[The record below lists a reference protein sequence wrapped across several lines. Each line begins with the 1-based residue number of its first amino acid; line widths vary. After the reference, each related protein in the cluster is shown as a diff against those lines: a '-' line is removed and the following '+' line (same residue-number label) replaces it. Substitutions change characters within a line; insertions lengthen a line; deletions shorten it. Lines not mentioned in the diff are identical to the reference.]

1 MCAKV
6 RMISRYLLVSCGLIL
21 VSFVHASSLPA
32 DGGEPG
38 KAYKAC
44 VDAVAKPD
52 KAAMV
57 AICFAKDDPWI
68 KKTNVDYFTNET
80 FQVAVRIEWPA
91 LRLIDVKITGGQLTG
106 DDAEI
111 SVQGTA
117 LLQREEPTGD
127 IVEVDRYPVKGTV
140 KLQRKD
146 GVWRYAGTE
155 KLEK

>member
-6 RMISRYLLVSCGLIL
+6 RMISGYLLVSCGLIL

-57 AICFAKDDPWI
+57 ALCFAGD
-68 KKTNVDYFTNET
+68 ET

-111 SVQGTA
+111 FVQGTM

-127 IVEVDRYPVKGTV
+127 IVEVDRYPAKGTV

-155 KLEK
+155 KLER

>member
-6 RMISRYLLVSCGLIL
+6 RMISRYLLVSCGLML

-57 AICFAKDDPWI
+57 ALCFAKDDPWI
-68 KKTNVDYFTNET
+68 KKANLGYFTNET

-111 SVQGTA
+111 SVQGTM

-127 IVEVDRYPVKGTV
+127 IVEVDRYPAKGTV

>member
-6 RMISRYLLVSCGLIL
+6 RMISRYLLVSCGLML

-57 AICFAKDDPWI
+57 ALCFAKDDPWI
-68 KKTNVDYFTNET
+68 KKANLDYFTNET

-91 LRLIDVKITGGQLTG
+91 LRLIDVKITGAELWGQ
-106 DDAEI
+106 I
-111 SVQGTA
+111 
-117 LLQREEPTGD
+117 
-127 IVEVDRYPVKGTV
+127 
-140 KLQRKD
+140 
-146 GVWRYAGTE
+146 
-155 KLEK
+155 

>member
-6 RMISRYLLVSCGLIL
+6 RMITGYLLVSGGLIL
-21 VSFVHASSLPA
+21 ASLVHASSLPA

-44 VDAVAKPD
+44 LDAVAKPD

-57 AICFAKDDPWI
+57 SLCFAKDDPWI
-68 KKTNVDYFTNET
+68 KKANLGYFTNET

-91 LRLIDVKITGGQLTG
+91 LRLIDVKITGVQLTG

-111 SVQGTA
+111 SVQGTM
-117 LLQREEPTGD
+117 LLRREEPTGD
-127 IVEVDRYPVKGTV
+127 IVAGYRCPVKGTV

-155 KLEK
+155 KLER

>member
-1 MCAKV
+1 
-6 RMISRYLLVSCGLIL
+6 
-21 VSFVHASSLPA
+21 
-32 DGGEPG
+32 
-38 KAYKAC
+38 
-44 VDAVAKPD
+44 
-52 KAAMV
+52 MV
-57 AICFAKDDPWI
+57 ALCFAKDDPWI

-111 SVQGTA
+111 SVQGTT

-127 IVEVDRYPVKGTV
+127 IVEVDRYPAKGTV

>member
-1 MCAKV
+1 MRAKA
-6 RMISRYLLVSCGLIL
+6 RMITICLLVSVGLIPVSL
-21 VSFVHASSLPA
+21 VLASSLPA

-44 VDAVAKPD
+44 IDAVAKPD
-52 KAAMV
+52 KAAIV
-57 AICFAKDDPWI
+57 ALCFAKDDPWI
-68 KKTNVDYFTNET
+68 KKTNLGYFTNET
-80 FQVAVRIEWPA
+80 FQAEVRISWPA
-91 LRLIDVKITGGQLTG
+91 LRLVDLKMTGGQMTA

-117 LLQREEPTGD
+117 ILQRVEPTDD

>member
-52 KAAMV
+52 KAAMFRFV
-57 AICFAKDDPWI
+57 
-68 KKTNVDYFTNET
+68 
-80 FQVAVRIEWPA
+80 
-91 LRLIDVKITGGQLTG
+91 
-106 DDAEI
+106 
-111 SVQGTA
+111 
-117 LLQREEPTGD
+117 LQRMIRGSKRRMSIILRMRLSKSQFGLNGPLF
-127 IVEVDRYPVKGTV
+127 V
-140 KLQRKD
+140 
-146 GVWRYAGTE
+146 
-155 KLEK
+155 

>member
-1 MCAKV
+1 MRANA
-6 RMISRYLLVSCGLIL
+6 RMITRYLLVSCGLIL
-21 VSFVHASSLPA
+21 GSLVYASSLPV

-57 AICFAKDDPWI
+57 ALCFAKDDPWI
-68 KKTNVDYFTNET
+68 KKANLDYFTNET
-80 FQVAVRIEWPA
+80 FQAEVRTEWPA
-91 LRLIDVKITGGQLTG
+91 LRLIDVKITGGQMTA

-111 SVQGTA
+111 LVQGTA

>member
-1 MCAKV
+1 MRAKA
-6 RMISRYLLVSCGLIL
+6 RMIAIYLLVSCGFIL
-21 VSFVHASSLPA
+21 ASFVHASSLPA

-57 AICFAKDDPWI
+57 ALCFAKDDPWI
-68 KKTNVDYFTNET
+68 KKSNLDYFTNET
-80 FQVAVRIEWPA
+80 FQVEVRLEWPA
-91 LRLIDVKITGGQLTG
+91 LRLIDVKITGGLVELDTA
-106 DDAEI
+106 D
-111 SVQGTA
+111 VFTQGIM
-117 LLQREEPTGD
+117 LLQRLEPTGD

-140 KLQRKD
+140 KLRRKN

-155 KLEK
+155 KLER

>member
-1 MCAKV
+1 
-6 RMISRYLLVSCGLIL
+6 
-21 VSFVHASSLPA
+21 
-32 DGGEPG
+32 
-38 KAYKAC
+38 
-44 VDAVAKPD
+44 
-52 KAAMV
+52 MV
-57 AICFAKDDPWI
+57 ALCFASDDPWI
-68 KKTNVDYFTNET
+68 KKANLDYFTNET

-111 SVQGTA
+111 SVQGTM

-127 IVEVDRYPVKGTV
+127 IVEVDRYPAKGTV

-155 KLEK
+155 KLER

>member
-1 MCAKV
+1 MYSKA
-6 RMISRYLLVSCGLIL
+6 RITSVSLFVGCGLIL
-21 VSFVHASSLPA
+21 VAHASSLPA

-57 AICFAKDDPWI
+57 ALCFAKDNPWI
-68 KKTNVDYFTNET
+68 KKTNLDYFTNET

-91 LRLIDVKITGGQLTG
+91 LRLINVKITGGQSAAE
-106 DDAEI
+106 DAEI
-111 SVQGTA
+111 SVQGTM

-146 GVWRYAGTE
+146 GVWCYAGTE

>member
-1 MCAKV
+1 MRAKA
-6 RMISRYLLVSCGLIL
+6 RMITICLLVSVGLIP
-21 VSFVHASSLPA
+21 VSFVLASSLPA

-44 VDAVAKPD
+44 IDAVAKPD

-57 AICFAKDDPWI
+57 ALCFAKDDPWI
-68 KKTNVDYFTNET
+68 KKTNLGYFTNET
-80 FQVAVRIEWPA
+80 FQAEVRISWPA
-91 LRLIDVKITGGQLTG
+91 LRLVDLKITGGQMTA

-117 LLQREEPTGD
+117 ILQRVEPTD
-127 IVEVDRYPVKGTV
+127 EIVEVDRYPVKGTV

>member
-1 MCAKV
+1 MA
-6 RMISRYLLVSCGLIL
+6 R
-21 VSFVHASSLPA
+21 SSVNR
-32 DGGEPG
+32 
-38 KAYKAC
+38 C
-44 VDAVAKPD
+44 
-52 KAAMV
+52 
-57 AICFAKDDPWI
+57 KDHRR
-68 KKTNVDYFTNET
+68 TV
-80 FQVAVRIEWPA
+80 
-91 LRLIDVKITGGQLTG
+91 TG

-111 SVQGTA
+111 SVQGTM

>member
-6 RMISRYLLVSCGLIL
+6 RMISRYLLVSCGLVL
-21 VSFVHASSLPA
+21 VSFVNASLLPA

-52 KAAMV
+52 KV
-57 AICFAKDDPWI
+57 ALCFAGDDPWI
-68 KKTNVDYFTNET
+68 KKANLDYFTNET

-117 LLQREEPTGD
+117 LLS
-127 IVEVDRYPVKGTV
+127 
-140 KLQRKD
+140 
-146 GVWRYAGTE
+146 AGGAYG
-155 KLEK
+155 